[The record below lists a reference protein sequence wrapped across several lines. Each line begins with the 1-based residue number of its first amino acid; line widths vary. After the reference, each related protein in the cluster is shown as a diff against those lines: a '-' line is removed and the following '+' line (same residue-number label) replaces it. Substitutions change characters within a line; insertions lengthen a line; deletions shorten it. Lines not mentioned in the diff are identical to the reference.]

1 MLDLFE
7 TPPIAGLELRDEI
20 VSADEEAAL
29 VERCLGLD
37 LTPFQFQG
45 WEGKR
50 LTSSFGWH
58 YDFAAGTIAAA
69 EPIPDWLG
77 AVRETAATAFGRDP
91 SRFEQALVIR
101 YDSGAG
107 IGWHRDRP
115 QFDEVIGVTLA
126 SPTVMAFRRRRPD
139 GRFDRVKLPLEQ
151 RSAYLLSGEVRSGW
165 QHGIAAHD
173 ALRFSLTFRSLS

>member
-1 MLDLFE
+1 MRDLFE
-7 TPPIAGLELRDEI
+7 MPRIAGLELRDEL
-20 VSADEEAAL
+20 VSPHGEAAL

-50 LTSSFGWH
+50 LTTSFGWH

-69 EPIPDWLG
+69 DPIPDWLR
-77 AVRETAATAFGRDP
+77 AVRDIAATAFGRDP
-91 SRFEQALVIR
+91 GRFEQALVIR
-101 YDSGAG
+101 YDPGAG

-115 QFDEVIGVTLA
+115 QFEEVIGVTLA
-126 SPTVMAFRRRRPD
+126 GPAVMAFRRRAD

-151 RSAYLLSGEVRSGW
+151 RSAYL
-165 QHGIAAHD
+165 
-173 ALRFSLTFRSLS
+173 